1 MTFWSGETLAQTLPA
16 LVQPFDVR
24 RIDCASYRLCI
35 GPEIYVSPSGEGDNP
50 TTQTKVQLAAEQ
62 GFTIPP
68 GQFGFLVTE
77 ETIKVPAD
85 AIGFISIRA
94 KVKSRGLVNV
104 SGFHADPGYHGR
116 LVFAVFNAG
125 PAPVH
130 LARGEECFLIWFAN
144 LDHQSDYVKSG
155 EGYQGI
161 PSDLINPIAGE
172 VQSFAGLLGKINSTE
187 KELDRRLTK
196 VERDNTIIRWGVTIL
211 VGVFVA
217 WASREYLPSRS
228 APPVPVATSP
238 TVAPLPDRSA
248 R

>member
-1 MTFWSGETLAQTLPA
+1 MTFWSGETLTQRLPA
-16 LVQPFDVR
+16 LVQPFDAH

-35 GPEIYVSPSGEGDNP
+35 GPEIYVSPAGGADDVV
-50 TTQTKVQLAAEQ
+50 TRTKVQLAAGQ
-62 GFTIPP
+62 GFMIPP

-85 AIGFISIRA
+85 AIGLISIRA

-104 SGFHADPGYHGR
+104 SGFHADPGYHGH

-130 LARGEECFLIWFAN
+130 LARGEECFLIWFAD
-144 LDHQSDYVKSG
+144 LDCQSAYVKSG

-172 VQSFAGLLGKINSTE
+172 VQSFAGLLGKIKNTE
-187 KELDRRLTK
+187 RELDKRLAT
-196 VERDNTIIRWGVTIL
+196 
-211 VGVFVA
+211 VGA
-217 WASREYLPSRS
+217 
-228 APPVPVATSP
+228 
-238 TVAPLPDRSA
+238 
-248 R
+248 

>member
-1 MTFWSGETLAQTLPA
+1 MFTFPLGPVSA
-16 LVQPFDVR
+16 L
-24 RIDCASYRLCI
+24 INI
-35 GPEIYVSPSGEGDNP
+35 
-50 TTQTKVQLAAEQ
+50 
-62 GFTIPP
+62 
-68 GQFGFLVTE
+68 LVTE

-85 AIGFISIRA
+85 AIGLISIRA

-144 LDHQSDYVKSG
+144 LDHQSAYVKSG
-155 EGYQGI
+155 EGYRGI
-161 PSDLINPIAGE
+161 PSDFINPIAGE
-172 VQSFAGLLGKINSTE
+172 VQSFAGLLGKIKNTE
-187 KELDRRLTK
+187 KEPNKRLAT
-196 VERDNTIIRWGVTIL
+196 VEREHAVIRWGVGLL
-211 VGVFVA
+211 VAALIG
-217 WASREYLPSRS
+217 WSLKEYLPSRP

-238 TVAPLPDRSA
+238 TVAPLPDRPA

>member
-1 MTFWSGETLAQTLPA
+1 MTFWSGETLNQRLPA
-16 LVQPFDVR
+16 LVQPFDAD

-35 GPEIYVSPSGEGDNP
+35 GPEIYVSPAGGGDDVAAR
-50 TTQTKVQLAAEQ
+50 TKVQLAAGQ

-85 AIGFISIRA
+85 AIGLISIRA

-144 LDHQSDYVKSG
+144 LDHQSAYVKSG
-155 EGYQGI
+155 AGYQGI

-172 VQSFAGLLGKINSTE
+172 VQSFAGLLGKIKSTE
-187 KELDRRLTK
+187 KELDKRLAK
-196 VERDNTIIRWGVTIL
+196 VERDHTLIRWGVTIL
-211 VGVFVA
+211 VGVLVA
-217 WASREYLPSRS
+217 WASREYLPSR
-228 APPVPVATSP
+228 PTSP
-238 TVAPLPDRSA
+238 TPVAASPPAAPPPTRPA
-248 R
+248 P

>member
-1 MTFWSGETLAQTLPA
+1 MTFWSGETLAQRLPA
-16 LVQPFDVR
+16 LVQPFDAR

-35 GPEIYVSPSGEGDNP
+35 GPEIYVSPPPGGDNS

-85 AIGFISIRA
+85 AVGFISIRA

-116 LVFAVFNAG
+116 LIFAVFNAG
-125 PAPVH
+125 PASIH

-144 LDHQSDYVKSG
+144 LDHQSAYVKSG
-155 EGYQGI
+155 AGHQGI

-172 VQSFAGLLGKINSTE
+172 VQSFAGLLGKIKNTE
-187 KELDRRLTK
+187 KELDKRLAT
-196 VERDNTIIRWGVTIL
+196 VEREHAVIRWGVGLL
-211 VGVFVA
+211 VAALIG
-217 WASREYLPSRS
+217 WSLKEYLPSRP

-238 TVAPLPDRSA
+238 TVAPLPDRPA

>member
-1 MTFWSGETLAQTLPA
+1 MTFWSSETLTQRLPA
-16 LVQPFDVR
+16 LVQPFDAR
-24 RIDCASYRLCI
+24 RIDCASYRLCV
-35 GPEIYVSPSGEGDNP
+35 GPEIYVSPAGGADEVGAR
-50 TTQTKVQLAAEQ
+50 TKVQLAAGQ

-85 AIGFISIRA
+85 AISLISIRA

-104 SGFHADPGYHGR
+104 SGLHADPGYHGR

-130 LARGEECFLIWFAN
+130 LSRGEECFLIWFAD
-144 LDHQSDYVKSG
+144 LDRRSEHVKSG

-172 VQSFAGLLGKINSTE
+172 VQSFAGLLGKITDTE
-187 KELDRRLTK
+187 EKLDTRLAK
-196 VERDNTIIRWGVTIL
+196 VERDHTVIKSGVGL
-211 VGVFVA
+211 VVA
-217 WASREYLPSRS
+217 ALIGWASKEYLPSRLA
-228 APPVPVATSP
+228 APAPVATSP
-238 TVAPLPDRSA
+238 AAAPLPDKPA